1 MIFFF
6 SAYAQKVRLKDVA
19 TITLH
24 RDEFTTARRSQAIP
38 QLKCVGGSAKAHAQ
52 PRVVQ
57 CYNRGLDGH
66 DVQWE
71 CKAELPKDVE
81 FGRIR
86 VSCEGYDYPEDPFI
100 LKGSCGVGFW
110 PL

>member
-52 PRVVQ
+52 PRVAVLHQ
-57 CYNRGLDGH
+57 H
-66 DVQWE
+66 
-71 CKAELPKDVE
+71 ELLL
-81 FGRIR
+81 
-86 VSCEGYDYPEDPFI
+86 S
-100 LKGSCGVGFW
+100 
-110 PL
+110 